1 MSRKNGVVGG
11 VMVSVGKKKCRTA
24 FTEKAG
30 RKPEVDR
37 KFKGRKGNMKMES
50 VKGRNF

>member
-11 VMVSVGKKKCRTA
+11 VMVSVGKKYRTA
-24 FTEKAG
+24 FAEKAG
-30 RKPEVDR
+30 RKPEVAR

-50 VKGRNF
+50 VKGWNF